1 MSGRRVSLGSAMA
14 TGTPKPPPPAAAVR
28 TASNESVIHLE
39 SSPRRTHSGTYLDYE
54 EKTARLTGDQLDQL
68 KALAKVCE
76 QDRRNA
82 GQHRRITD
90 TTLIR
95 VAVELLLDKPHL
107 VRGGTEPEI
116 LSALRTAK

>member
-1 MSGRRVSLGSAMA
+1 MSKRLSLSNAMK
-14 TGTPKPPPPAAAVR
+14 TGTPKPPPAAAPAR
-28 TASNESVIHLE
+28 QGSSEPVIHLE
-39 SSPRRTHSGTYLDYE
+39 SSPRRARSGTYLDYE

-76 QDRRNA
+76 QDRKNA

-95 VAVELLLDKPHL
+95 VAVELLLDRPHL
-107 VRGGTEPEI
+107 VRGGTEFEI
-116 LSALRTAK
+116 LSALRTGR

>member
-1 MSGRRVSLGSAMA
+1 MSKRLSLSNAMK
-14 TGTPKPPPPAAAVR
+14 TGTPKPPPAAAPAR
-28 TASNESVIHLE
+28 QGSSEPVIHLE
-39 SSPRRTHSGTYLDYE
+39 SSPRRARSGTYLDYE
-54 EKTARLTGDQLDQL
+54 EKTARLTGSQLDQL

-76 QDRRNA
+76 QDRKNA

-116 LSALRTAK
+116 LSALRTAR